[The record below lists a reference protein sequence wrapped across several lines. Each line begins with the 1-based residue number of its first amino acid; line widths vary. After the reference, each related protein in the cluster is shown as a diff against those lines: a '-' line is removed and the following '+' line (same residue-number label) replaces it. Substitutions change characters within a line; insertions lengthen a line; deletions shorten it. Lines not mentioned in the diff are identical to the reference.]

1 MINASIKETGLALT
15 EIEKVWNRI
24 PSPPWSNSLG
34 DEGSNEEL
42 ANNELV
48 IFRLLL
54 VLLTLIHTYNP
65 LFLPIL
71 TFLLIE
77 LTCQNRK
84 IIF

>member
-1 MINASIKETGLALT
+1 MIHASIKETGLALT

-48 IFRLLL
+48 IFK
-54 VLLTLIHTYNP
+54 
-65 LFLPIL
+65 FLDY
-71 TFLLIE
+71 F
-77 LTCQNRK
+77 
-84 IIF
+84 